1 MVLGDVERTRGSNR
15 ERRKRSTRRKER
27 QSFARSHL
35 KYSNKRNTNW
45 EMNREGV
52 QRQKER
58 ARRQQMLSVDRSDSV
73 GTSQGEVAYTTVNR

>member
-15 ERRKRSTRRKER
+15 ERRKLRARGRER
-27 QSFARSHL
+27 QSFARSNL

-45 EMNREGV
+45 EINREGV

-58 ARRQQMLSVDRSDSV
+58 ARRQQML
-73 GTSQGEVAYTTVNR
+73 